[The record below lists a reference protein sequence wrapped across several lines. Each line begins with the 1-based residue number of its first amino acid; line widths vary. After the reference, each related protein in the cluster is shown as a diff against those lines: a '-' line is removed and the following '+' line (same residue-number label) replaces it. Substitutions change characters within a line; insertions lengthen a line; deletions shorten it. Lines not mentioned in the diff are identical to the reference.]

1 MIPAQNGSTVVGTTF
16 KVKLHV
22 GDAANVTIVVSPD
35 GSVSNEELESILSN
49 YVLKT
54 NIDEMIPDTLT
65 DSTKAE
71 HITGPWDFEKVPT
84 VNDADVATKNDLK
97 NYIDKDSL
105 LIGGRN
111 YFLNS
116 DFSKGLDNWLGD
128 LWKIDSTT
136 FHGDGV
142 VTATPTKAAVTGE
155 NSINQ
160 DFMSAISNQT
170 VIVSFWAKAS
180 VTGANFHLEAHGGYS
195 KTDLRLTKDWKRYS
209 YKLTLGD
216 TGRVYIIAVDAG
228 TQYWLSEPQIELGD
242 FSTDY
247 SPNPDDNIL
256 PENVLTADNIA
267 DSLPSDLVYSDKD
280 VTVSGQFTFDK
291 APKLSNGATLS
302 TSDDAQKLVD
312 QIADLKGGQIDAQM
326 KWVTISQADYDTTKA
341 NGALDSGTAYLIY

>member
-1 MIPAQNGSTVVGTTF
+1 MY
-16 KVKLHV
+16 
-22 GDAANVTIVVSPD
+22 
-35 GSVSNEELESILSN
+35 LS
-49 YVLKT
+49 
-54 NIDEMIPDTLT
+54 
-65 DSTKAE
+65 
-71 HITGPWDFEKVPT
+71 GPKRALP
-84 VNDADVATKNDLK
+84 
-97 NYIDKDSL
+97 
-105 LIGGRN
+105 
-111 YFLNS
+111 
-116 DFSKGLDNWLGD
+116 
-128 LWKIDSTT
+128 
-136 FHGDGV
+136 
-142 VTATPTKAAVTGE
+142 
-155 NSINQ
+155 
-160 DFMSAISNQT
+160 
-170 VIVSFWAKAS
+170 
-180 VTGANFHLEAHGGYS
+180 GANFHLEAHGGYS